1 MTKTLTFQLAFGLKI
16 GGEVEAGVP
25 GVASAKASFE
35 FSTSTEFGKSYVN
48 TSTQEVSWSVPV
60 RVPPGK
66 KILVVS
72 TVKRFQATL
81 PFTYTVVWYWGTRD
95 NILKE
100 VTLPGVYEGVHV
112 EDLKHDFREVSL
124 E

>member
-1 MTKTLTFQLAFGLKI
+1 MKFGREVSAGLPGI
-16 GGEVEAGVP
+16 G
-25 GVASAKASFE
+25 AKASFE
-35 FSTSTEFGKSYVN
+35 LSASTEFGNSYEN
-48 TSTQEVSWSVPV
+48 KSTQKVSWSVPV

-66 KILVVS
+66 KIVAVS
-72 TVKRFQATL
+72 TVKRYQATV
-81 PFTYTVVWYWGTRD
+81 PFTYTAAWYWGTRD

-112 EDLKHDFREVSL
+112 EDLKHEFREVSL